1 MATSKLSEKAGVLHI
16 TIEQGAT
23 FDPVMTWKDENGV
36 AINLTGY
43 TARMQIRE
51 DVDSATT
58 LHESTT
64 ENSEIVL
71 GGIAGTITFA
81 ISAVTTAALALLGYS
96 VAMLCYLRKLLAKWL
111 SLLQSILSNRTTP
124 SMSVRLLLRY

>member
-1 MATSKLSEKAGVLHI
+1 MASKLAEKAGVLHL

-23 FDPVMTWKDENGV
+23 FDPVMTWKDENGD

-51 DVDSATT
+51 EVESTTT
-58 LHESTT
+58 LHEATT
-64 ENSEIVL
+64 ANSEIVL

-81 ISAVTTAALALLGYS
+81 ISAVITAAFTFDTGVYDLELVNGND
-96 VAMLCYLRKLLAKWL
+96 V
-111 SLLQSILSNRTTP
+111 T
-124 SMSVRLLLRY
+124 RLLRGDVVLSKEVTR